1 MPYRNDGSSHTDG
14 LANEVGTVDYLNANS
29 NCNINNRLRGHE
41 EASLE
46 WEKRGGTQQKADAV
60 CMHSDGHLD
69 SISIKN
75 HKNKTSTFDLE
86 NTSMVNSLFPTIK
99 REIGEYKTKYTG
111 ATIVTQAMRAES
123 NTIFSSAL
131 DNCSSEHLKAHMER
145 VYEKSMACPYII
157 VRNEPKRQLQM
168 IQTENL
174 RPLLLLGEGAMF
186 FLKKGRGKTSRQIW
200 TRQNILARRSTYL
213 VGNEVNTSLRIRL
226 VLNNGVGAL
235 LGLSEKNKSSVPSIK
250 IQLDKVDS
258 FVSQCEDLV
267 VDSY

>member
-14 LANEVGTVDYLNANS
+14 IANEVTNVAYFNANS
-29 NCNINNRLRGHE
+29 NCNINKRLRGHE
-41 EASLE
+41 EVSLE

-60 CMHSDGHLD
+60 CMHSDGRLD
-69 SISIKN
+69 QISIKN
-75 HKNKTSTFDLE
+75 HKKNTSTFDLE
-86 NTSMVNSLFPTIK
+86 NTSMVTPLFPTIK
-99 REIGEYKTKYTG
+99 TDMTDFKTKYTG
-111 ATIVTQAMRAES
+111 ATNVTPTIRGES
-123 NTIFSSAL
+123 NTLFSTAL
-131 DNCSSEHLKAHMER
+131 DNCTSEHLKAHMER

-157 VRNEPKRQLQM
+157 VRNEPKRQFQM
-168 IQTENL
+168 IRTENL
-174 RPLLLLGEGAMF
+174 RHLLLLGQGSMF
-186 FLKKGRGKTSRQIW
+186 ILKKGRGKTSRQIW
-200 TRQNILARRSTYL
+200 TRDL